1 MEGQYEIFKIW
12 WYVWQWYTLENQ
24 NAQKKISKPWKQIDI
39 ILPDLKNY
47 ATLKSILMRKFK
59 SQVLW
64 IKHAKKSHWCESRK
78 VLKQCETQFSLS
90 IFFWSR
96 ELCFDAI
103 LYQVCEAKIN
113 IMLWQYFFSTT
124 EDTQFFVLK
133 ENDPLLF
140 LSRRLY
146 AASS

>member
-1 MEGQYEIFKIW
+1 MEGQHEIFKIW

-64 IKHAKKSHWCESRK
+64 IKPAKKSHWCKSRK
-78 VLKQCETQFSLS
+78 VLKKQCETQFSLS
-90 IFFWSR
+90 ILFWSR
-96 ELCFDAI
+96 DLCFDEI
-103 LYQVCEAKIN
+103 PYQVCEAKIN
-113 IMLWQYFFSTT
+113 VVTILFFY
-124 EDTQFFVLK
+124 
-133 ENDPLLF
+133 N
-140 LSRRLY
+140 RRY
-146 AASS
+146 SIFCT

>member
-1 MEGQYEIFKIW
+1 MMI
-12 WYVWQWYTLENQ
+12 WQWYTLENQ

-39 ILPDLKNY
+39 ILPDLNY
-47 ATLKSILMRKFK
+47 NATLISILMRKFK

-64 IKHAKKSHWCESRK
+64 IKPAKKSHWCKSRK

-90 IFFWSR
+90 IFFWCR
-96 ELCFDAI
+96 ELGFDAI

-113 IMLWQYFFSTT
+113 IMLWQNFFLQQKILNFLYLKKMTHSL
-124 EDTQFFVLK
+124 FFVK
-133 ENDPLLF
+133 E
-140 LSRRLY
+140 RLY